1 MSKFTIPPEQL
12 RWQPD
17 SDSVPT
23 SSTRDA
29 QKLKSIV
36 GQPRAR
42 VALRFALTTSSRNHN
57 VYVRG
62 PEGCGRRA
70 LVASMLA
77 EMKAAPEHSC
87 DFCYVHNF
95 ANPDRP
101 RLIVLPGGQGNQ
113 FQHAMTRIGLF
124 VRDRLPDILKNDPIR
139 SRREARKEA
148 AEREIRAKVA
158 PLEKKLRSDG
168 LALIRT
174 QSGPSS
180 RIAIYPQIM
189 GKPVS
194 PEEYRNLVTQN
205 QAREEDRLAAVEK
218 SARWQGEV
226 NRFAREVSQI
236 WQQAMQHIDQINA
249 SETARILGEL
259 TAEVGRKFKASGMD
273 VYLREIIDDIV
284 EKRVGRD
291 TSHLAEPTQL
301 YGVNVLT
308 SRSERDLAPVVF
320 ARQPSVPNLFG
331 AIDPGWMSSGRAV
344 TSFRGIRTGAMLEA
358 DGGFLVLDAADA
370 VAEPGCWRMLMRTLR
385 TGLAEVVPPELGWPY
400 SAQSLKPEPIPIKVR
415 VILTG
420 DAETF
425 SRLNRED
432 RDFPQLFK
440 VLADFDD
447 TLARDQEGIN
457 GYTRFLAQLVDEEE
471 LTHFDR
477 SGIQA
482 MLEHGARLAGE
493 PERLSA
499 RFSELADLAC
509 EASGRARDD
518 GSEDVLKKHVEQ
530 AARQRRER
538 AGLPFVRTL
547 RAVDQG
553 RLEINAR
560 GRADGRLNAAGAGR
574 TGTLAMAMPMM
585 VSASFAAAESC
596 HLSIDDSD
604 HVEWLSILLGQTLHM
619 DTPIRITARI
629 STRPWSD
636 MADESLDLARVCC
649 LLGALA
655 GVPLQQGVAVIGTV
669 DDDGLV
675 GPARDINERIEAH
688 FELCRHGGLSGSQGV
703 IIPRANVGELMLDR
717 EILKACANSMFSV
730 QAVNTLA
737 QTLEL
742 ISGARVGTWKDGA
755 FVEDSLLWRAR
766 TRLMQLGLTAP
777 QTG

>member
-12 RWQPD
+12 RWQPED
-17 SDSVPT
+17 SSIPE

-29 QKLKSIV
+29 QKLKTVV

-42 VALRFALTTSSRNHN
+42 VALRFALTSSSRNHN
-57 VYVRG
+57 AYIRG
-62 PEGCGRRA
+62 PEGCGRRT
-70 LVASMLA
+70 LVASMLE
-77 EMKAAPEHSC
+77 EMKSAPDRSS

-101 RLIVLPGGQGNQ
+101 RLLVLPGGQGNQ
-113 FQHAMTRIGLF
+113 FQHALTRISLF
-124 VRDRLPDILKNDPIR
+124 VRDRLPEILKNDPIR

-148 AEREIRAKVA
+148 AEREIRIKVA

-180 RIAIYPQIM
+180 RIAIYPLVM

-205 QAREEDRLAAVEK
+205 QAREEDRLTALEK
-218 SARWQGEV
+218 TRHWQSEV
-226 NRFAREVSQI
+226 NRFAHEVSQI
-236 WQQAMQHIDQINA
+236 WQQAIQHIDQINA

-259 TAEVGRKFKASGMD
+259 TADVGRKFKAPGLD
-273 VYLREIIDDIV
+273 VFLREIIDDIV

-308 SRSERDLAPVVF
+308 SRSDRNQAPVVF
-320 ARQPSVPNLFG
+320 AHQPSVSNLFG

-358 DGGFLVLDAADA
+358 DGGFLVLDAADT

-420 DAETF
+420 DAATF
-425 SRLNRED
+425 ARLNRED
-432 RDFPQLFK
+432 RDFPHLFK
-440 VLADFDD
+440 VLVDFDD
-447 TLARDQEGIN
+447 TLARDQEGIK
-457 GYTRFLAQLVDEEE
+457 GYTRFLARLVEEDD
-471 LTHFDR
+471 LAHFDR

-482 MLEHGARLAGE
+482 TVEHGARLAGE

-499 RFSELADLAC
+499 RFSDLADLAR
-509 EASGRARDD
+509 EASNRARDD
-518 GSEDVLKKHVEQ
+518 GSGDVLRKHVEQ

-538 AGLPFVRTL
+538 AGLPYVRIL

-553 RLEINAR
+553 RLEINVR
-560 GRADGRLNAAGAGR
+560 GRADGSLNAVGASL
-574 TGTLAMAMPMM
+574 TGTLATALPMM
-585 VSASFAAAESC
+585 VSASFAAAEHC

-604 HVEWLSILLGQTLHM
+604 HAEWLSLLLSQTLHLNN
-619 DTPIRITARI
+619 PIKMLARI
-629 STRPWSD
+629 ASRPKPEV
-636 MADESLDLARVCC
+636 ADEGLDLARACC

-655 GVPLQQGVAVIGTV
+655 GTPLLQGVAVIGTV
-669 DDDGLV
+669 DDHGLV
-675 GPARDINERIEAH
+675 GPARSINERIEAH
-688 FELCRHGGLSGSQGV
+688 FELCRHGELSGNQGV

-717 EILKACANSMFSV
+717 EILKACANDMFRV
-730 QAVNTLA
+730 QAVNTLPQA
-737 QTLEL
+737 LEL
-742 ISGARVGTWKDGA
+742 ISGTRAGTWKDGA
-755 FVEDSLLWRAR
+755 FAEDSLLGRAR
-766 TRLMQLGLTAP
+766 ARLSRLGLTAA
-777 QTG
+777 G